1 MAQTTSETREGQ
13 DTSTYMMDVDER
25 EAEADDIG
33 NSEQVIVE
41 IAGTDALPK
50 SITGKVKTKRGRNER
65 IVAPEEVR
73 EHIRKLFRNESEM
86 CGLIYGRHGALTSR
100 SKGRRATPN
109 ADMFFM
115 EVIPVAPTR
124 FRPPAK
130 MGETLF
136 EHPANEL
143 LTKVLNTTYQL
154 RDTTT
159 QLRDA
164 LKERPSDIRS
174 RLMARFFDDLIQL
187 QVDVNSFLDSSKNPT
202 PMRQGKL
209 PPQGK
214 KQVLEKK
221 EGLFRKNMMVRNT
234 IFNFHDTQVTI
245 GEASELC
252 RPIGHFPRCEH
263 RAFGNRRASGFRPQ
277 ADLSGASHST

>member
-1 MAQTTSETREGQ
+1 LSYCPGFLTTTSYAHTFRKEGFTKIVEYDLTVKQ
-13 DTSTYMMDVDER
+13 KLLHDAIGLRRPNVLAVASGDQTGNDATYSMDVE
-25 EAEADDIG
+25 EAEEDDG
-33 NSEQVIVE
+33 GDSEQVIVE
-41 IAGTDALPK
+41 MEADEEAPTAV
-50 SITGKVKTKRGRNER
+50 TGRTKGKRGRNER

-73 EHIRKLFRNESEM
+73 EHLRRLFRNEPEM
-86 CGLIYGRHGALTSR
+86 CLLLFGRHGVLASNLKT
-100 SKGRRATPN
+100 GNPTPH

-115 EVIPVAPTR
+115 EVLPVSPTR

-154 RDTTT
+154 RDTTLL
-159 QLRDA
+159 LRES
-164 LKERPSDIRS
+164 LQEKLSDSRS
-174 RLMARFFDDLIQL
+174 RLMSRFFGELIQL

-209 PPQGK
+209 PPAGV

-221 EGLFRKNMMVRNT
+221 EGLFRKHMMVCY
-234 IFNFHDTQVTI
+234 I
-245 GEASELC
+245 
-252 RPIGHFPRCEH
+252 
-263 RAFGNRRASGFRPQ
+263 
-277 ADLSGASHST
+277 